1 MIVDIGIVA
10 VKAFLVLFMVLNL
23 AGILGWIERKGS
35 ALIQDRIGA
44 NRASVLG
51 FAGMGLVNTL
61 IADPLKFLT
70 KEDFVPPQG
79 DKFLH
84 TLAPCM
90 ALFTALVTFAVIPFG
105 DVLVLGERVIN
116 LQVANLNIGILYVF
130 AIGSL
135 GVYGIVIGAWA
146 SNNKFS
152 LLGGVRG
159 SAQMISYEVAMG
171 LSVIGILMVFG
182 TLELQEIA
190 RGQGTLIRDMLP
202 ESARFLKST
211 IGWLPAWG
219 IFLQPLAFLLFFTA
233 AVAETKRIP
242 FDLPEGESELVAGYH
257 VEYSGG
263 KFLMFFAGEFA
274 EIVTAAGLMT
284 TLFFGGWQVPYLMRD
299 GFHFPWGETV
309 LLPHLAVDRAA
320 GGGVYPQSYLFLLAA
335 NFAALECA
343 EISLRS
349 GDAAGLENAP
359 PARFIERD
367 RNRDRDYR
375 PHNRPFTR
383 LMDASVILFYV
394 ISVLL
399 VLSSLMVVFL
409 RNVVHCALALVAALF
424 LIAVLFVMLHAP
436 MVGVLQVLVYAGAI
450 MVLFLFVIMFLNPTA
465 PEPRRK
471 LLVGI
476 RFGGRAS
483 ARGEFG
489 RFTVQWRSARGSGCG
504 NRNIRQS

>member
-1 MIVDIGIVA
+1 MIVDVAIVA
-10 VKAFLVLFMVLNL
+10 LKAFLVLFMVLNL
-23 AGILGWIERKGS
+23 AGVLGWVERKGS

-44 NRASVLG
+44 NRASIFG

-70 KEDFVPPQG
+70 KEDFIPPAG
-79 DKFLH
+79 DKLLH

-90 ALFTALVTFAVIPFG
+90 AFFPALVTFAVIPFG
-105 DVLVLGERVIN
+105 DVLNIGERAIN

-130 AIGSL
+130 AMGSL

-171 LSVIGILMVFG
+171 LSVMGVLMIYG

-190 RGQGTLIRDMLP
+190 RDQGTLIRELLP
-202 ESARFLKST
+202 QWLSFLRPI

-219 IFLQPLAFLLFFTA
+219 IFLQPLGFLLFFTA

-274 EIVTAAGLMT
+274 EIVTAAGLIT

-299 GFHFPWGETV
+299 GFHFPWGATW
-309 LLPHLAVDRAA
+309 LLPHLAVVVLQLVAFT
-320 GGGVYPQSYLFLLAA
+320 VKVIFFCWLQILLRWSVPR
-335 NFAALECA
+335 FRYDQVMRLGWKMMLPAALLNVA
-343 EISLRS
+343 VTAI
-349 GDAAGLENAP
+349 
-359 PARFIERD
+359 
-367 RNRDRDYR
+367 
-375 PHNRPFTR
+375 
-383 LMDASVILFYV
+383 VI
-394 ISVLL
+394 VL
-399 VLSSLMVVFL
+399 
-409 RNVVHCALALVAALF
+409 A
-424 LIAVLFVMLHAP
+424 
-436 MVGVLQVLVYAGAI
+436 Q
-450 MVLFLFVIMFLNPTA
+450 
-465 PEPRRK
+465 
-471 LLVGI
+471 
-476 RFGGRAS
+476 
-483 ARGEFG
+483 
-489 RFTVQWRSARGSGCG
+489 
-504 NRNIRQS
+504 